1 MMFKRMVFL
10 IFVALAALTALTT
23 VPATANVIYTWYTI
37 STSPTMSSFASEIV
51 LDGAPHI
58 QLDWDNCGLPSCPP
72 ISDNGIVSISFI
84 PNGAAAPVHHPSSSD
99 VYDHINLNLEA
110 SGFLTG
116 SINFNTGFED
126 ISMSSVGNVWTVHAI
141 EGDSLYDSSCFYT
154 GFCKGITGYFAVS
167 PSLVPEPAPLLLLA
181 LGLAAFALFQGS
193 KKSRIG

>member
-10 IFVALAALTALTT
+10 IFVALAALTT
-23 VPATANVIYTWYTI
+23 VPATASVIYTWYTI
-37 STSPTMSSFASEIV
+37 GTSPTMSSFASEIV
-51 LDGAPHI
+51 LNGSSHI

-84 PNGAAAPVHHPSSSD
+84 PNGTAAPVHHPSSFD
-99 VYDHINLNLEA
+99 VYDHINLNLDP

-126 ISMSSVGNVWTVHAI
+126 IYMSSVGNLWTVHAV

-181 LGLAAFALFQGS
+181 LGLVAIALFQGS
-193 KKSRIG
+193 KKAHIA